1 MGDGDTEG
9 KRERESGRV
18 ESTKCGRGG
27 GGRMTQKSTPPAVRR
42 RSAHTH
48 TPYWDILYSTSA
60 TISTSEKKSKKKERA
75 HNHSE
80 WTALLKNP

>member
-27 GGRMTQKSTPPAVRR
+27 GGRMTQKSTPPAARR
-42 RSAHTH
+42 RSAHTS
-48 TPYWDILYSTSA
+48 TPYWDTLYSTSA
-60 TISTSEKKSKKKERA
+60 TISTGEKKGEEKE
-75 HNHSE
+75 N
-80 WTALLKNP
+80 T